1 MENTE
6 LVTKI
11 KEWLVVDDEINVL
24 SETMKEKKK
33 TKKNLTDLLMEAMKT
48 KDIEV
53 VNLNGGGAIE
63 LKKNKIKSSL
73 NKKNIIECLNEYFV
87 NEDEK
92 HKVNEIVQHLMSNRN
107 EKVNE
112 FIKRTNLT
120 KGTT

>member
-1 MENTE
+1 MENAE

-24 SETMKEKKK
+24 SETMKMKKK
-33 TKKNLTDLLMEAMKT
+33 TKKSLTDILMETMKT

-63 LKKNKIKSSL
+63 LKKNKVKSSL
-73 NKKNIIECLNEYFV
+73 NKKNLIQCLNEYF
-87 NEDEK
+87 NSEEEK
-92 HKVNEIVQHLMSNRN
+92 HKVNEIVQHIMSNRN

-112 FIKRTNLT
+112 FIKITNLT

>member
-1 MENTE
+1 MENAE

-24 SETMKEKKK
+24 SETMKMKKK
-33 TKKNLTDLLMEAMKT
+33 TKKSLTDILMETMKT

-63 LKKNKIKSSL
+63 LKKNKVKSSL
-73 NKKNIIECLNEYFV
+73 NKKNLIQCLNEYF
-87 NEDEK
+87 NSEEEK
-92 HKVNEIVQHLMSNRN
+92 HKVNEIVQHIMSNRN

-112 FIKRTNLT
+112 FIKRTN
-120 KGTT
+120 